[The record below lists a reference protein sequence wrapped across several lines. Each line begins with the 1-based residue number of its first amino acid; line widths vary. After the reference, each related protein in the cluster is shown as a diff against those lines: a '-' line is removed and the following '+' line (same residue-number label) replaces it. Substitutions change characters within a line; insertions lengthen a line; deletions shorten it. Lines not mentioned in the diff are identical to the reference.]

1 MSRVGHAIAVLRGEH
16 EFHMDLVGPKRR
28 RMWFLLSAAAIVI
41 SVFGLL
47 GPGLN
52 LGIDF
57 RGGTILE
64 VPADPGVTAAEVQE
78 ALRDL
83 GHEEAVVQRT
93 ETSGGEVSM
102 TARLETITTDE
113 RAELVEAL
121 AEEAGSSVDDISEES
136 IGPRFGQQISEKA
149 LLGLIIFLVL
159 VSIYIAFRFELKMAI
174 GALAA
179 LFHDL
184 IITAGVYALV
194 GREVTPETV
203 IAILTI
209 LGFSLYDTVVIFDKV
224 QENAANLSLVTRE
237 TYSGMVNISLNQV
250 FMRSINT
257 SLVVLLPVGTLM
269 VFGGETLQS
278 FAFALF
284 VGLILGAY
292 SSIFIAAPIVAVL
305 KEREPKLAEIR
316 DRVIRRGDLAAAR
329 VEPATAGEQP
339 SARALATSSAKP
351 SAGTRTGTPP
361 RPKPK
366 KKPRSKRKR
375 R

>member
-1 MSRVGHAIAVLRGEH
+1 VV
-16 EFHMDLVGPKRR
+16 
-28 RMWFLLSAAAIVI
+28 

-64 VPADPGVTAAEVQE
+64 VPSEPGVTAAEVQE
-78 ALRDL
+78 ALREL
-83 GHEEAVVQRT
+83 GYDEAVVQRT
-93 ETSGGEVSM
+93 ETGEGEVSM

-113 RAELVEAL
+113 RAGLIDAL
-121 AEEAGSSVDDISEES
+121 AEETGSTADDVSEES

-149 LLGLIIFLVL
+149 LLGLVIFLVL
-159 VSIYIAFRFELKMAI
+159 VSIYIAFRFEWKMAV
-174 GALAA
+174 GGLAA

-209 LGFSLYDTVVIFDKV
+209 LGYSLYDTVVIFDKV
-224 QENAANLSLVTRE
+224 QENAANLGMVTRE
-237 TYSGMVNISLNQV
+237 TYAGMVNTSLNQV

-292 SSIFIAAPIVAVL
+292 SSIFIAAPLVAVL

-316 DRVIRRGDLAAAR
+316 DRVVRRGDLAAAR
-329 VEPATAGEQP
+329 VETVPAGGRSERPSLVTSSTSPPAT
-339 SARALATSSAKP
+339 
-351 SAGTRTGTPP
+351 TRTGTPP

>member
-1 MSRVGHAIAVLRGEH
+1 
-16 EFHMDLVGPKRR
+16 
-28 RMWFLLSAAAIVI
+28 
-41 SVFGLL
+41 
-47 GPGLN
+47 
-52 LGIDF
+52 
-57 RGGTILE
+57 
-64 VPADPGVTAAEVQE
+64 
-78 ALRDL
+78 
-83 GHEEAVVQRT
+83 
-93 ETSGGEVSM
+93 M
-102 TARLETITTDE
+102 TARLETITSEE
-113 RAELVEAL
+113 RTELVDAL
-121 AEEAGSSVDDISEES
+121 AEETGSAIDDVSEES

-159 VSIYIAFRFELKMAI
+159 VSIYIAFRFEWKMAI

-184 IITAGVYALV
+184 IITGGVYALV

-209 LGFSLYDTVVIFDKV
+209 LGYSLYDTVVIFDKV
-224 QENAANLSLVTRE
+224 QENAASVALVSRE
-237 TYSGMVNISLNQV
+237 TYTGMVNISLNQV

-292 SSIFIAAPIVAVL
+292 SSIFIAAPLVAL
-305 KEREPKLAEIR
+305 IKEREPKLAEIR
-316 DRVIRRGDLAAAR
+316 DRVIRRDDLAAVRAEQAP
-329 VEPATAGEQP
+329 VSAAGEKRELVP
-339 SARALATSSAKP
+339 SAVRP
-351 SAGTRTGTPP
+351 STGTPP
-361 RPKPK
+361 KRRPK

>member
-1 MSRVGHAIAVLRGEH
+1 MKIRRAIAVLRGEH

-28 RMWFLLSAAAIVI
+28 RMWFLLSAAAIAI
-41 SVFGLL
+41 SVFGLV

-64 VPADPGVTAAEVQE
+64 VPADPGVTAAEVQ
-78 ALRDL
+78 ARLREIGYD
-83 GHEEAVVQRT
+83 EAVVQRI
-93 ETSGGEVSM
+93 ESGEGDVSM
-102 TARLETITTDE
+102 TARLETITPEE
-113 RAELVEAL
+113 RGELVEAL
-121 AEEAGSSVDDISEES
+121 AEEAGSTIDEISEET

-149 LLGLIIFLVL
+149 LLGLVIFLVL
-159 VSIYIAFRFELKMAI
+159 VSLYIAFRFEWKMAI

-209 LGFSLYDTVVIFDKV
+209 LGYSLYDTVVIFDKI
-224 QENAANLSLVTRE
+224 QENAASLALVSRE
-237 TYSGMVNISLNQV
+237 SYSGMVNISLNQV

-269 VFGGETLQS
+269 FFGGETLQS

-292 SSIFIAAPIVAVL
+292 SSIFIAAPLVALL
-305 KEREPKLAEIR
+305 KEREPKLMEIR
-316 DRVIRRGDLAAAR
+316 DRVIRRGDLAT
-329 VEPATAGEQP
+329 V
-339 SARALATSSAKP
+339 RADGAVPVAESPRPELVTSSPARP
-351 SAGTRTGTPP
+351 SSTGTGVPV
-361 RPKPK
+361 RRKPK
-366 KKPRSKRKR
+366 KKPRSKRKKR
-375 R
+375 

>member
-1 MSRVGHAIAVLRGEH
+1 MKIRRAIAVLRGEH

-28 RMWFLLSAAAIVI
+28 RMWFLVSAAAIVI

-78 ALRDL
+78 RLRDI
-83 GHEEAVVQRT
+83 GHDEAVVQRT
-93 ETSGGEVSM
+93 ETADGTVSM
-102 TARLETITTDE
+102 TARLENVTLEE
-113 RAELVEAL
+113 REELLAAL
-121 AEEAGSSVDDISEES
+121 AEEAGSTPADISEES
-136 IGPRFGQQISEKA
+136 IGPRFGQQISQKA

-159 VSIYIAFRFELKMAI
+159 VSIYIAFRFEWKMAM
-174 GALAA
+174 GGLAA

-209 LGFSLYDTVVIFDKV
+209 LGYSLYDTVVIFDKV
-224 QENAANLSLVTRE
+224 QENAANLGLVTRE
-237 TYSGMVNISLNQV
+237 SYAGMVNISLNQV

-257 SLVVLLPVGTLM
+257 SLVVLFPVGTLM

-316 DRVIRRGDLAAAR
+316 DRVVRRGDHAAAR
-329 VEPATAGEQP
+329 V
-339 SARALATSSAKP
+339 
-351 SAGTRTGTPP
+351 
-361 RPKPK
+361 
-366 KKPRSKRKR
+366 
-375 R
+375 

>member
-1 MSRVGHAIAVLRGEH
+1 MRIGRAIAVFRGEH
-16 EFHMDLVGPKRR
+16 EFHMDLVGPRR
-28 RMWFLLSAAAIVI
+28 RRLWFLVSAAAIAI
-41 SVFGLL
+41 SVFGLV

-64 VPADPGVTAAEVQE
+64 VPADEGVTAAEVQE
-78 ALRDL
+78 RLHEL
-83 GHEEAVVQRT
+83 GYDEAVVQRI
-93 ETSGGEVSM
+93 ESGEGAVSM
-102 TARLETITTDE
+102 TARLETITPEE
-113 RAELVEAL
+113 RGEIVEAL
-121 AEEAGSSVDDISEES
+121 AEESGSSIADVSEES

-159 VSIYIAFRFELKMAI
+159 VSIYIWFRFEWKMAI

-184 IITAGVYALV
+184 IITAGVYALF

-209 LGFSLYDTVVIFDKV
+209 LGYSLYDTVVIFDKV
-224 QENAANLSLVTRE
+224 QENAASLALVSRE
-237 TYSGMVNISLNQV
+237 SYSGMVNISLNQV

-257 SLVVLLPVGTLM
+257 SLVVLFPVGTLM
-269 VFGGETLQS
+269 FFGGETLQS

-292 SSIFIAAPIVAVL
+292 SSIFIAAPLVAVL
-305 KEREPKLAEIR
+305 KEREPKLTEIR
-316 DRVIRRGDLAAAR
+316 DRVVRREDLAAVRADTTTPSDP
-329 VEPATAGEQP
+329 EPELVTSA
-339 SARALATSSAKP
+339 ARASTS
-351 SAGTRTGTPP
+351 GPP
-361 RPKPK
+361 KRRPK
-366 KKPRSKRKR
+366 KKSRSKRKKR
-375 R
+375 

>member
-1 MSRVGHAIAVLRGEH
+1 MRIGRAIAVFRGEH
-16 EFHMDLVGPKRR
+16 EFHMDLVGPRR
-28 RMWFLLSAAAIVI
+28 RRLWFLVSAGAIAI
-41 SVFGLL
+41 SVFGLV

-64 VPADPGVTAAEVQE
+64 VPADEGVTAAEVQE
-78 ALRDL
+78 RLREL
-83 GHEEAVVQRT
+83 GYDEAVVQRI
-93 ETSGGEVSM
+93 ESGDGAVSM
-102 TARLETITTDE
+102 TARLETITPEE
-113 RAELVEAL
+113 RGELVEAL
-121 AEEAGSSVDDISEES
+121 AEETGSSIADVSEES

-149 LLGLIIFLVL
+149 LLGLIIFLIL
-159 VSIYIAFRFELKMAI
+159 VSIYIWFRFEWKMAI

-209 LGFSLYDTVVIFDKV
+209 LGYSLYDTVVIFDKV
-224 QENAANLSLVTRE
+224 QENAASLALVSRE
-237 TYSGMVNISLNQV
+237 SYSGMVNISLNQV

-257 SLVVLLPVGTLM
+257 SLVVLFPVGTLM
-269 VFGGETLQS
+269 FFGGETLQS

-292 SSIFIAAPIVAVL
+292 SSIFIAAPLVAVL
-305 KEREPKLAEIR
+305 KEREPKLTEIR
-316 DRVIRRGDLAAAR
+316 DRVVRREDLAAVRAESGTTTP
-329 VEPATAGEQP
+329 VDSEPELVTSA
-339 SARALATSSAKP
+339 ARASTS
-351 SAGTRTGTPP
+351 GPP
-361 RPKPK
+361 KRRPK
-366 KKPRSKRKR
+366 KKPRSKRKKR
-375 R
+375 

>member
-1 MSRVGHAIAVLRGEH
+1 MRIGRAIAVLRGEH
-16 EFHMDLVGPKRR
+16 EFHMDLVGRR
-28 RMWFLLSAAAIVI
+28 RRRLWFLLSAAAIVI
-41 SVFGLL
+41 SGIGLL

-64 VPADPGVTAAEVQE
+64 IPSEPGVTAQEVQE
-78 ALRDL
+78 RLREI
-83 GHEEAVVQRT
+83 GYEEAVVQRIEST
-93 ETSGGEVSM
+93 GGDVSM
-102 TARLETITTDE
+102 SARLETISPED
-113 RAELVEAL
+113 RAELLEAL
-121 AEEAGSSVDDISEES
+121 ADVTGSTPADVSEET
-136 IGPRFGQQISEKA
+136 IGPRFGRQISLKA
-149 LLGLIIFLVL
+149 LLGLVIFLVL
-159 VSIYIAFRFELKMAI
+159 VSIYIAFRFEWKMAV

-184 IITAGVYALV
+184 IITSGVYALV

-209 LGFSLYDTVVIFDKV
+209 LGYSLYDTVVIFDKIK
-224 QENAANLSLVTRE
+224 ENASSVALVSRE

-257 SLVVLLPVGTLM
+257 SLVVLFPVGTLM

-292 SSIFIAAPIVAVL
+292 SSIFLAAPLVAVL
-305 KEREPKLAEIR
+305 KEREPRFAEIHE
-316 DRVIRRGDLAAAR
+316 RVTRREDLAAVRGEAA
-329 VEPATAGEQP
+329 PATEARERRELVTAATRP
-339 SARALATSSAKP
+339 SGGAPVR
-351 SAGTRTGTPP
+351 R
-361 RPKPK
+361 RPK
-366 KKPRSKRKR
+366 KKSRAKRKKR
-375 R
+375 

>member
-1 MSRVGHAIAVLRGEH
+1 MRIGRAIAVFRGEH
-16 EFHMDLVGPKRR
+16 QFHMNLVARWR
-28 RMWFLLSAAAIVI
+28 LWFALSAAAIVV
-41 SVFGLL
+41 SAVGLL

-57 RGGTILE
+57 RGGTIME
-64 VPADPGVTAAEVQE
+64 VPSDSGVTANEVQDR
-78 ALRDL
+78 LREL
-83 GHEEAVVQRT
+83 GYAEAVVQRV

-102 TARLETITTDE
+102 TARLETISPED
-113 RAELVEAL
+113 RGDLVNAL
-121 AEEAGSSVDDISEES
+121 AEVTGSSPADVSEET
-136 IGPRFGQQISEKA
+136 IGPRFGRQISLKA
-149 LLGLIIFLVL
+149 LLGLVIFLVL
-159 VSIYIAFRFELKMAI
+159 VSFYIAFRFELKMAA

-209 LGFSLYDTVVIFDKV
+209 LGYSLYDTVVIFDKIK
-224 QENAANLSLVTRE
+224 ENAASVAMVTQE

-292 SSIFIAAPIVAVL
+292 SSIFLAAPLVAIL

-316 DRVIRRGDLAAAR
+316 DRASRREVAASRGSQPGVAAPAR
-329 VEPATAGEQP
+329 ERQLV
-339 SARALATSSAKP
+339 SAA
-351 SAGTRTGTPP
+351 P
-361 RPKPK
+361 RPSGDGQPRRRSK
-366 KKPRSKRKR
+366 KKSRAKRKKR
-375 R
+375 

>member
-1 MSRVGHAIAVLRGEH
+1 VSVRRAIAVLRGEH
-16 EFHMDLVGPKRR
+16 EFHMDLVGAKRR
-28 RMWFLLSAAAIVI
+28 RLWFLLSAAAIVI

-78 ALRDL
+78 RLRDI
-83 GHEEAVVQRT
+83 GHDEAVVQRT
-93 ETSGGEVSM
+93 ETGEGAVSM
-102 TARLETITTDE
+102 TVRLESITLEE
-113 RAELVEAL
+113 REPLLAAL
-121 AEEAGSSVDDISEES
+121 AEETGSAEADVSEES

-149 LLGLIIFLVL
+149 LLGLVIFLVL
-159 VSIYIAFRFELKMAI
+159 VSIYIAFRFEWKMAM
-174 GALAA
+174 GGLAA

-209 LGFSLYDTVVIFDKV
+209 LGYSLYDTVVIFDKV
-224 QENAANLSLVTRE
+224 QENAANLGMVTRE
-237 TYSGMVNISLNQV
+237 TYAGMVNTSLNQV

-316 DRVIRRGDLAAAR
+316 DRVTRRGDLAAAR
-329 VEPATAGEQP
+329 VETAPAAGRSETRTLVTSSTTPSATA
-339 SARALATSSAKP
+339 RA
-351 SAGTRTGTPP
+351 GTPP

>member
-1 MSRVGHAIAVLRGEH
+1 MNASRAIAVFRGEH
-16 EFHMDLVGPKRR
+16 EFHMDLVGARRR
-28 RMWFLLSAAAIVI
+28 RMWFLLSAAAILI
-41 SVFGLL
+41 SLVGLFGR
-47 GPGLN
+47 GLN

-64 VPADPGVTAAEVQE
+64 VPAETGVTAAEVQE
-78 ALRDL
+78 GLRDL
-83 GHEEAVVQRT
+83 GYEEAVVQRI
-93 ETSGGEVSM
+93 ETGEGTVSM
-102 TARLETITTDE
+102 TARLETITPEE
-113 RAELVEAL
+113 RTELVNAL
-121 AEEAGSSVDDISEES
+121 AEVAGSEPADVSEET
-136 IGPRFGQQISEKA
+136 IGPRFGEQISRQA
-149 LLGLIIFLVL
+149 LIGLFVFLVL
-159 VSIYIAFRFELKMAI
+159 VSIYIALRFEWKMAI

-209 LGFSLYDTVVIFDKV
+209 LGYSLYDTVVIFDKI
-224 QENAANLSLVTRE
+224 QENAASLALVSRE

-292 SSIFIAAPIVAVL
+292 SSIFIAAPLVAVL

-316 DRVIRRGDLAAAR
+316 DRVGRRGDLAAVRAEQAPVSADEAR
-329 VEPATAGEQP
+329 RELVTTP
-339 SARALATSSAKP
+339 SRP
-351 SAGTRTGTPP
+351 STGTPP
-361 RPKPK
+361 RRRPK